1 MTWLY
6 VLAVILIL
14 LAIILFSPAYLEGAY
29 SEDATY
35 LKAGW
40 LFLKYDIYPID
51 EEKKKKRKLKKDK
64 KQKKK
69 ELKDAKAVRKGK
81 IPKEKKKKHLFGGLS
96 PIEFLELTSTIVVG
110 MGKSAVTILRRTTF
124 KNFSLDVTVGG
135 EDAAATAITYGKIC
149 SFTYPALGI
158 LHANSKMKNPKVNIV
173 ADYEKEK
180 VDIEFSSTA
189 KIPLI
194 MLVISVLWIVPSL
207 IKNIR

>member
-14 LAIILFSPAYLEGAY
+14 FVIILFSPAYLEGAY
-29 SEDATY
+29 SKDLTY

-40 LFLKYDIYPID
+40 LFVKYDIYPVD
-51 EEKKKKRKLKKDK
+51 EEKKKKRKLKAIK

-69 ELKDAKAVRKGK
+69 EIKDAKAVRKGK
-81 IPKEKKKKHLFGGLS
+81 IPKEKKKKHLFGGLA
-96 PIEFLELTSTIVVG
+96 PMEFLELMATIVAG

-124 KNFSLDVTVGG
+124 KDFNLDVSVGG
-135 EDAAATAITYGKIC
+135 EDAAVTAITYGKIC
-149 SFTYPALGI
+149 SFTYPALGL
-158 LHANSKMKNPKVNIV
+158 LHANSKMKNPKVNIF
-173 ADYEKEK
+173 ADYQKEN
-180 VDIEFSSTA
+180 VDVNFSSTA

-194 MLVISVLWIVPSL
+194 MLVVSLLWIVPSL

>member
-1 MTWLY
+1 
-6 VLAVILIL
+6 
-14 LAIILFSPAYLEGAY
+14 
-29 SEDATY
+29 
-35 LKAGW
+35 
-40 LFLKYDIYPID
+40 
-51 EEKKKKRKLKKDK
+51 
-64 KQKKK
+64 
-69 ELKDAKAVRKGK
+69 
-81 IPKEKKKKHLFGGLS
+81 
-96 PIEFLELTSTIVVG
+96 

>member
-14 LAIILFSPAYLEGAY
+14 FVIIFFSPAYLEGAY
-29 SEDATY
+29 SKDKAY
-35 LKAGW
+35 LKVGW
-40 LFLKYDIYPID
+40 LFVKYDIYPTD
-51 EEKKKKRKLKKDK
+51 EEKKKKRKLKAKK

-69 ELKDAKAVRKGK
+69 ELKDAKAVRRGK

-96 PIEFLELTSTIVVG
+96 PVEFLELMSTIVVG

-124 KNFSLDVTVGG
+124 ENFNLDVTVGG
-135 EDAAATAITYGKIC
+135 DDAATTAITYGRIC
-149 SFTYPALGI
+149 SFTYPALGL
-158 LHANSKMKNPKVNIV
+158 LHANSKMKNPKVNIF

-180 VDIEFSSTA
+180 VDVSFSSTA

-194 MLVISVLWIVPSL
+194 MLVVSLLWIVPSL